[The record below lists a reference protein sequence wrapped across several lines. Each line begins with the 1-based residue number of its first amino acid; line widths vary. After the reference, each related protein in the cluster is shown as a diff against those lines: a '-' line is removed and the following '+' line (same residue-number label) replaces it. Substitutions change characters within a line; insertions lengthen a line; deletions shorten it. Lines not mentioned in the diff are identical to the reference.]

1 MRSEQQPPRDHLIHR
16 FLISA
21 PKINYNLISPQP
33 IPMPSL
39 LHVLLTIHI
48 IHGESKQYDFLN
60 DASRALFVAENTF
73 WANKAKATLQSD
85 FCLR

>member
-1 MRSEQQPPRDHLIHR
+1 
-16 FLISA
+16 
-21 PKINYNLISPQP
+21 
-33 IPMPSL
+33 MPSL